1 MPGVKRSKVAD
12 EERGPSLVEPPP
24 DDSERDAAPPSSP
37 YVEPS
42 SPSIRVASPPED
54 ATVESAPQTPS
65 VASTD
70 ATMES
75 VPSHV
80 RFTEST
86 NDNDALEQCMEI
98 LSPDLSP
105 LSDVHI
111 DNPFGANDD
120 PNNMTLTDDD
130 IKLCLSQ
137 LADED
142 DRNKLENELE
152 NELSIPRSIGANDH
166 YIDELANMDEPP
178 SRRSTSTP
186 STTPAR
192 RRAQHSPSTK
202 RTSSTHRPSPLKL
215 VDPNRIDSQHP
226 SSGGGFSDTE
236 WKLLHMTSQVSSERL
251 VLTTG
256 DVRIALLE
264 RGETC
269 ASLQGA
275 ARRRMRLAHA
285 GHGVNSIPHIVSDAV
300 DKEQVHIVELE
311 LDRVR
316 DIIPTI
322 VHFDSDRCSWL
333 HEECMSLE
341 EHREKDTVS
350 TMEKIK
356 RLCDDPNR
364 VFVDNKNRRSDMC
377 CSKILD
383 DFRTRAK
390 KVKRIHVARMDMV
403 VSTDDGNTAS
413 VTGTPFVI
421 TNKRLYDRL
430 YSF

>member
-1 MPGVKRSKVAD
+1 MPVVKRSKVVAD
-12 EERGPSLVEPPP
+12 EEGGPSLVKPPP
-24 DDSERDAAPPSSP
+24 VVSEQRDAAPLSPPS
-37 YVEPS
+37 V
-42 SPSIRVASPPED
+42 RVASPPED

-65 VASTD
+65 VASTHT
-70 ATMES
+70 TMES
-75 VPSHV
+75 VPSHSHV
-80 RFTEST
+80 RSTEST
-86 NDNDALEQCMEI
+86 NDALEQCMEV
-98 LSPDLSP
+98 LSPDLST

-120 PNNMTLTDDD
+120 PNSITWTDD
-130 IKLCLSQ
+130 IELCLDEVGRFI
-137 LADED
+137 DED
-142 DRNKLENELE
+142 DRNKLESEPI
-152 NELSIPRSIGANDH
+152 IPRWIGANDH
-166 YIDELANMDEPP
+166 YIDELANMDKPP
-178 SRRSTSTP
+178 SRRSASTP

-192 RRAQHSPSTK
+192 MMRAQRSSSTK
-202 RTSSTHRPSPLKL
+202 RKSSTHRPSPLKR

-226 SSGGGFSDTE
+226 PSGGGFSDTE

-251 VLTTG
+251 VLSKG

-275 ARRRMRLAHA
+275 ARRCMRLAHA
-285 GHGVNSIPHIVSDAV
+285 NHGVNSIPHIVSDTV
-300 DKEQVHIVELE
+300 DNKEQVHIVEFE

-322 VHFDSDRCSWL
+322 VHFDSGRCSWL
-333 HEECMSLE
+333 HDECMSLE
-341 EHREKDTVS
+341 EHRERDTMS
-350 TMEKIK
+350 TMEKIE
-356 RLCDDPNR
+356 RLCDDPTR

-383 DFRTRAK
+383 DFRMRAK
-390 KVKRIHVARMDMV
+390 EVKRIHVARMDMV

-421 TNKRLYDRL
+421 TSKRLYDRL
-430 YSF
+430 CRF